1 MTSRVRRALDG
12 PGGAFA
18 AALFLL
24 LALLSFLAALGV
36 FGPEGRT
43 RLSATALYL
52 SGGGAA
58 AILGGRTARAR
69 RLGSA
74 ALAALVAAGA
84 VRLAL
89 AWVAPSNWDLDS
101 YAIVVRA
108 VSRGDVVY
116 EVTDRYNYSPVWW
129 HVLTAAAHA
138 ARAAHVPE
146 NFGFRVV
153 ATLGDALVAL
163 GLLLHGR
170 LTATR
175 RRGVARAV
183 LWWTNPLPIAVSA
196 FGGQF
201 DALALGVFIL
211 ALALAARGRSR
222 GATLLPALVV
232 GSAVALKQ
240 VVVAFV
246 AGFLGFSRSW
256 GVRLRDAALAAGPFL
271 LLVVPYA
278 VALPGPVLRNVVRY
292 ASIYGLWGWYYL
304 LRLAGVELPFPPV
317 FVSYAALLAG
327 GVLAYRLVRRGDD
340 GLAASRLAAL
350 VFFALTPGFAP
361 QMLLWP
367 LAFAPERREA
377 TSAALYTLFGMI
389 VWADLLR
396 LNAVNPLAL
405 LLAWAVVLAWALRAL
420 PRALRPGASRGM
432 NPHGA

>member
-1 MTSRVRRALDG
+1 
-12 PGGAFA
+12 
-18 AALFLL
+18 
-24 LALLSFLAALGV
+24 
-36 FGPEGRT
+36 
-43 RLSATALYL
+43 
-52 SGGGAA
+52 
-58 AILGGRTARAR
+58 
-69 RLGSA
+69 
-74 ALAALVAAGA
+74 
-84 VRLAL
+84 
-89 AWVAPSNWDLDS
+89 
-101 YAIVVRA
+101 
-108 VSRGDVVY
+108 
-116 EVTDRYNYSPVWW
+116 
-129 HVLTAAAHA
+129 
-138 ARAAHVPE
+138 
-146 NFGFRVV
+146 
-153 ATLGDALVAL
+153 
-163 GLLLHGR
+163 
-170 LTATR
+170 
-175 RRGVARAV
+175 VARAV

-201 DALALGVFIL
+201 DALALGVFVL

-317 FVSYAALLAG
+317 FVSYTALLAG